1 MLLPAMLLSNAC
13 NAGMDFS
20 YEKGITYQCRTTAK
34 HVAVRAARQLAFKI
48 VGLSCTARDKPLHNR
63 CTFHVEK
70 LLCAD
75 FRVCSEVLQLSFE
88 THHRLREKRKIFV
101 SYVLC
106 WTFGHLQ
113 KQMNKAINIP
123 HGANV
128 MSIASQESQKW
139 RRAPSSFALY
149 FCWSRSSCWHKF
161 RIWNNKFGARLLKGS
176 ESRTVSS

>member
-1 MLLPAMLLSNAC
+1 MRPLPESKAVGMLAALPQKTLRHVDATPDLVMLLPAMLLSNAC

-106 WTFGHLQ
+106 
-113 KQMNKAINIP
+113 
-123 HGANV
+123 
-128 MSIASQESQKW
+128 
-139 RRAPSSFALY
+139 
-149 FCWSRSSCWHKF
+149 
-161 RIWNNKFGARLLKGS
+161 
-176 ESRTVSS
+176 